1 MFLTLCFELCFY
13 TNSFCPLPFLES
25 DVVFFLYYYFV
36 ISRHERKVFSQQQIS
51 TQRLTHSI
59 TSTHRSR
66 GNYTCS
72 QAVQN
77 HFILKIAIVK
87 REPSMKG
94 MNEGTAKKIIE
105 KRIPQQGFQFSI
117 IVLNIMHDTLMLE
130 GRNPVGM
137 LALNAIQRESLHGS
151 FFVNFV
157 I

>member
-1 MFLTLCFELCFY
+1 MLWTLLLYQFLLPIAFLREWCCIFSLLLFRYFSSWKKSLFSTANLYTTTHTLDHIHTPEPGELYLFSGR
-13 TNSFCPLPFLES
+13 TESFHLENCNCEK
-25 DVVFFLYYYFV
+25 
-36 ISRHERKVFSQQQIS
+36 RAEHE
-51 TQRLTHSI
+51 
-59 TSTHRSR
+59 
-66 GNYTCS
+66 GNERR
-72 QAVQN
+72 N
-77 HFILKIAIVK
+77 G
-87 REPSMKG
+87 E
-94 MNEGTAKKIIE
+94 EIIE